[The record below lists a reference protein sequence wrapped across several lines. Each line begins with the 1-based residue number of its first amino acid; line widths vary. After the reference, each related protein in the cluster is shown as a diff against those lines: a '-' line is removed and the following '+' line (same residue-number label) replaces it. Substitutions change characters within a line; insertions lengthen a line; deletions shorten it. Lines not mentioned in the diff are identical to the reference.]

1 MTTDGLSATSQD
13 STTGTAIDSRAVH
26 LLNLMKENKVEIL
39 ILTLIAQQLGWL
51 TTATTSLQ
59 GVCF

>member
-1 MTTDGLSATSQD
+1 MTTDGLSATSTD
-13 STTGTAIDSRAVH
+13 STTGTGVDSRAVH
-26 LLNLMKENKVEIL
+26 LLNMMKENKVEIL